1 MHKNATCIGLGLCVV
16 LATGGSFAAQSAAR
30 PRTVEVGERWIT
42 EPILL
47 GPGDSGIRFAGK
59 GGARGKIRGG
69 VRITGWTDRSGGVW
83 GAKLPAGPD
92 GKPAYFEQLWV
103 NGRRARRARFPDE
116 GFLHPAGFE
125 VISQKGRPRRHLLA
139 LGEEAAPLFAD
150 AQSEDL
156 AHAQFVIHTCWDFTR
171 RPIDFLCPSNR
182 VLETHGAHPHTAKK
196 AWDSWS
202 DTNHLCCVENLRCA
216 FDRPGEWFY
225 DARGGEVLYRPT
237 AGERIDEAVAPVD
250 GLASLVVIKGDV
262 GKGRFVEN
270 VTFEN
275 VAFEFT
281 SPMERKGPAYIEAHQ
296 AAHFAGSAVL
306 ADGARNVRFV
316 NCTFRHTGGNA
327 IWFRRGCMSNSVVNC
342 EMCDLGAGGVKIG
355 EFYDVPRKLYE
366 KKGETN
372 ACVEVRTFKP
382 EATAFNRVEDCLLS
396 GGGRYHPS
404 GIGVLVGHASDN
416 VVTHNDITDFYYSG
430 VSVGWSWGY
439 SGSVAQRNEVSFN
452 RIWKIGQGILAD
464 MGGVYTLGTSFGTVV
479 SNNVVHDVRTY
490 SYGGWG
496 LYMDEGSEGIVMENN
511 LVYDTD
517 DASFFQHYGR
527 NNVYRNNIGVGG
539 RRSAIGVAKQHRSNR
554 DHVQYSAE
562 RNILVWD
569 KSSKPMEDV
578 VEDQPCRWASN
589 LWWCVDGPVVF
600 SKGKNHGEWQAKSGE
615 RGGIVADPLFMDAA
629 RGDYRLRPGSPAG
642 RIGFKPFDPG
652 KAGRRRRR

>member
-1 MHKNATCIGLGLCVV
+1 MVKPVIAATLAFAATC
-16 LATGGSFAAQSAAR
+16 GGTFA
-30 PRTVEVGERWIT
+30 RTVEISGRWLLEPMVIT
-42 EPILL
+42 PE
-47 GPGDSGIRFAGK
+47 DSGTRFVGK
-59 GGARGKIRGG
+59 GSGAIRGG
-69 VRITGWTDRSGGVW
+69 IRITGWTDRGGGVW

-125 VISQKGRPRRHLLA
+125 IKNQKGRPRRQLLT
-139 LGEEAAPLFAD
+139 LGEDAAPIFAG
-150 AQSEDL
+150 AASEDL

-171 RPIDFLCPSNR
+171 RPIDFLYPSNR
-182 VLETHGAHPHTAKK
+182 VLETHGPGPNNTDPKK
-196 AWDSWS
+196 AWDSWA
-202 DTNHLCCVENLRCA
+202 DTNHLCYVENLRSA
-216 FDRPGEWFY
+216 FDSPGEWFY
-225 DARGGEVLYRPT
+225 DARGGEVMYRPK
-237 AGERIDEAVAPVD
+237 AGEKIDEAIAPVD

-262 GKGRFVEN
+262 EKGRFVEN

-281 SPMERKGPAYIEAHQ
+281 APMERKGPAYIEPYQ
-296 AAHFAGSAVL
+296 AAHFAGSAIL

-342 EMCDLGAGGVKIG
+342 EMDDLGAGGVKIG
-355 EFYDVPRKLYE
+355 EFYKVPRKVFE
-366 KKGETN
+366 EKGETN
-372 ACVEVRTFKP
+372 KCVVVRSFKP
-382 EATAFNRVEDCLLS
+382 ESTAFNRVEDCFI
-396 GGGRYHPS
+396 GHGGRYHCS

-416 VVTHNDITDFYYSG
+416 VVTHNDITDFFYTG

-439 SGSVAQRNEVSFN
+439 SGSVAQRNEISFN
-452 RIWKIGQGILAD
+452 RIWRIGQKVLAD

-479 SNNVVHDVRTY
+479 SNNVVHDVKTY

-517 DASFFQHYGR
+517 DASLFQHYGR
-527 NNVYRNNIGVGG
+527 NNVYRNNIGIGG
-539 RRSAIGVAKQHRSNR
+539 RRSAIGVAKQWRSNR
-554 DHVQYSAE
+554 NHVQYSAE

-569 KSSKPMEDV
+569 KTSKPMEDV
-578 VEDQPCRWASN
+578 VEDQPCKWASN
-589 LWWCVDGPVVF
+589 LWWCVDGPVAF
-600 SKGKNHGEWQAKSGE
+600 AKGKSHKEWCAKSGE
-615 RGGIVADPLFMDAA
+615 QGGVQADPLFVDAA
-629 RGDYRLRPGSPAG
+629 KNDYRLRPDSPAS
-642 RIGFKPFDPG
+642 RISFKPFDPRL
-652 KAGRRRRR
+652 AGRRNPQPSTRN